1 MWRQHGISPK
11 CDGQVQEQDPD
22 HIFGKRPKIE
32 VDAQKGEEKHGHQ
45 EISNEKGQGM
55 SLGYEHPN
63 QQGKYQG
70 QTLALCGKK
79 CAYFGYDDFSRYR
92 ISPAFGT

>member
-1 MWRQHGISPK
+1 
-11 CDGQVQEQDPD
+11 
-22 HIFGKRPKIE
+22 
-32 VDAQKGEEKHGHQ
+32 
-45 EISNEKGQGM
+45 M

-70 QTLALCGKK
+70 QTLALCGEK
-79 CAYFGYDDFSRYR
+79 CAYFCYDDFSLYR